1 MVEDL
6 EEARAAVDSAAAQEE
21 ADSEGAAEALTEVDS
36 EVQDPR
42 TDRTD
47 RMDLGDPEV
56 HADLSSAA
64 VGSIDRITA
73 EEDALAVCLVCLSP
87 R

>member
-21 ADSEGAAEALTEVDS
+21 ADSEVR
-36 EVQDPR
+36 DPR

-47 RMDLGDPEV
+47 RTDLGDPEV

-73 EEDALAVCLVCLSP
+73 EEDALAVCLVCLLP